1 MGEGGLLRFI
11 IKRLLVAIPL
21 LVLISFVV
29 FSLVKL
35 APGDPVRIL
44 MGAKPATEETLNA
57 IRERYNLNDPFLVQ
71 YGKWV
76 WNVLQGDLG
85 RSIQGNRRI
94 SGIIASR
101 MEVTL
106 FLAAM
111 SSVIIL
117 VGGIGLGALAA
128 FRRGTWIDRAVI
140 MFGVIGISSP
150 AFVIGI
156 FLLYLFGVVLQ
167 WFPVFGDGDG
177 FLDRFWHLVLPAF
190 ALSFSVMAIV
200 IKITRAAMVE
210 VMDKDYVTF
219 ARARGLNA
227 GYIATRYILRNA
239 MVPVIT
245 AAALIL
251 VGLVAGSIYV
261 EVTFSLSG
269 FGSLTYEAVEGRNLP
284 LIQATAL
291 IFSVI
296 VVVANLLV
304 DILYTLLDPR
314 IRFGAVQK

>member
-1 MGEGGLLRFI
+1 MSEGGLLRFI
-11 IKRLLVAIPL
+11 LKRIMIAIPL
-21 LVLISFVV
+21 LILISFVV

-44 MGAKPATEETLNA
+44 MGAKPATEDTLNA
-57 IRERYNLNDPFLVQ
+57 IRERYNLNDPYLVQ

-76 WNVLQGDLG
+76 WAILHGDLG
-85 RSIQGNRRI
+85 RSIQGNRKI
-94 SGIIASR
+94 SSIIASR

-111 SSVIIL
+111 SAVVIL

-128 FRRGTWIDRAVI
+128 FRRGTWVDRAVV
-140 MFGVIGISSP
+140 MFGVLGISAP

-177 FLDRFWHLVLPAF
+177 FVDRFWHLVLPAF
-190 ALSFSVMAIV
+190 SLSFAVMAII
-200 IKITRAAMVE
+200 IKITRASMVE
-210 VMDKDYVTF
+210 EMDKDYVTF
-219 ARARGLNA
+219 ARARGLSSWR
-227 GYIATRYILRNA
+227 IATNYILRNA
-239 MVPVIT
+239 LIPVIT
-245 AAALIL
+245 AAGLIL

-261 EVTFSLSG
+261 EVTFSLAG
-269 FGSLTYEAVEGRNLP
+269 FGSLTYEAVESRNLP

-296 VVVANLLV
+296 VVVANLAIDV
-304 DILYTLLDPR
+304 VYILIDPR
-314 IRFGAVQK
+314 VRFETVSK

>member
-1 MGEGGLLRFI
+1 MGEGGLLRFVL
-11 IKRLLVAIPL
+11 KRLLVAIPL
-21 LVLISFVV
+21 LILISFVV

-76 WNVLQGDLG
+76 WAVVQGDLG

-94 SGIIASR
+94 GGIIASR

-111 SSVIIL
+111 SAVIII

-128 FRRGTWIDRAVI
+128 FRRGTWVDRAVV

-156 FLLYLFGVVLQ
+156 FLLYFFGVVLQ

-177 FLDRFWHLVLPAF
+177 FIDRFWHLVLPAL

-210 VMDKDYVTF
+210 IMDKDYVAF
-219 ARARGLNA
+219 ARARGLSA
-227 GYIATRYILRNA
+227 RYIATRYILRNA

-304 DILYTLLDPR
+304 DILYVLLDPR
-314 IRFGAVQK
+314 IRFGAVAK

>member
-1 MGEGGLLRFI
+1 MGEGGILRFVLR
-11 IKRLLVAIPL
+11 RLAVAIPL
-21 LVLISFVV
+21 LILISFVV
-29 FSLVKL
+29 FALVKL

-44 MGAKPATEETLNA
+44 LGSKPATEDTLNA

-71 YGKWV
+71 YGKWI
-76 WNVLQGDLG
+76 WSVLQGDLG

-94 SGIIASR
+94 SSIIATR
-101 MEVTL
+101 MDVTL

-111 SSVIIL
+111 SAAIVLI
-117 VGGIGLGALAA
+117 GGIGLGMLAA
-128 FRRGTWIDRAVI
+128 FRRNSWVDRAVV
-140 MFGVIGISSP
+140 MLGVIGISSP

-167 WFPVFGDGDG
+167 WFPVYGEGDG

-190 ALSFSVMAIV
+190 ALSFSVMAII
-200 IKITRAAMVE
+200 IKITRASMIDE
-210 VMDKDYVTF
+210 MDKDYVVF
-219 ARARGLNA
+219 ARARG
-227 GYIATRYILRNA
+227 IAPSRIVSHYILRNA
-239 MVPVIT
+239 LVPIIT
-245 AAALIL
+245 AAGLVL

-269 FGSLTYEAVEGRNLP
+269 FGSLTFEAVEGRNLP

-296 VVVANLLV
+296 VVVANLLI
-304 DILYTLLDPR
+304 DIIYVLIDPR
-314 IRFGAVQK
+314 IRFGAVAK

>member
-11 IKRLLVAIPL
+11 LKRLLVAIPL
-21 LVLISFVV
+21 LILISFVV

-76 WNVLQGDLG
+76 WAVAQGDLG

-94 SGIIASR
+94 SSIIAGR

-111 SSVIIL
+111 SSVIIV

-128 FRRGTWIDRAVI
+128 FRRGSWIDRAVI

-210 VMDKDYVTF
+210 IMDKDYVTF
-219 ARARGLNA
+219 ARARGLSG

-261 EVTFSLSG
+261 EYTFSLSG
-269 FGSLTYEAVEGRNLP
+269 LGMLTFEAVEGRNLP

-296 VVVANLLV
+296 VIAANLSV
-304 DILYTLLDPR
+304 DILYVLLDPR
-314 IRFGAVQK
+314 IRFGAVAK

>member
-1 MGEGGLLRFI
+1 
-11 IKRLLVAIPL
+11 
-21 LVLISFVV
+21 
-29 FSLVKL
+29 
-35 APGDPVRIL
+35 
-44 MGAKPATEETLNA
+44 
-57 IRERYNLNDPFLVQ
+57 
-71 YGKWV
+71 
-76 WNVLQGDLG
+76 
-85 RSIQGNRRI
+85 
-94 SGIIASR
+94 
-101 MEVTL
+101 
-106 FLAAM
+106 
-111 SSVIIL
+111 
-117 VGGIGLGALAA
+117 
-128 FRRGTWIDRAVI
+128 
-140 MFGVIGISSP
+140 MFGVVGISSP

-156 FLLYLFGVVLQ
+156 FLLYFFGVVLQ

-210 VMDKDYVTF
+210 VMDKDFVTF
-219 ARARGLNA
+219 ARARGLS
-227 GYIATRYILRNA
+227 GGSIATRYILRNA

-269 FGSLTYEAVEGRNLP
+269 FGSLTFEAVEGRNLP

-296 VVVANLLV
+296 VVVANLFV

-314 IRFGAVQK
+314 IRFGTVQK

>member
-11 IKRLLVAIPL
+11 LQRFAVAIPL
-21 LVLISFVV
+21 LILISFVV
-29 FSLVKL
+29 FALVKL
-35 APGDPVRIL
+35 APGDPVRML
-44 MGAKPATEETLNA
+44 LGSKPATEETLNA
-57 IRERYNLNDPFLVQ
+57 IRERYNLNDPFFVQ
-71 YGKWV
+71 YFKWI

-111 SSVIIL
+111 SSVIVL

-128 FRRGTWIDRAVI
+128 FKRNSWIDRAVI
-140 MFGVIGISSP
+140 MLGVIGISSP

-177 FLDRFWHLVLPAF
+177 LVDRFWHLVLPAI
-190 ALSFSVMAIV
+190 ALSFSVMAII
-200 IKITRAAMVE
+200 IKITRASMIDE
-210 VMDKDYVTF
+210 MDKDYVVF
-219 ARARGLNA
+219 ARARGVA
-227 GYIATRYILRNA
+227 PGRIVSHYILRNA
-239 MVPVIT
+239 LVPIIT
-245 AAALIL
+245 AAGLVL

-269 FGSLTYEAVEGRNLP
+269 FGSLTFEAVEGRNLP

-296 VVVANLLV
+296 VIVANLLI
-304 DILYTLLDPR
+304 DIIYVLVDPR
-314 IRFGAVQK
+314 IRFQAVQK

>member
-1 MGEGGLLRFI
+1 MGEGGLLRFVLR
-11 IKRLLVAIPL
+11 RLMVAIPL
-21 LVLISFVV
+21 LILISFVV

-35 APGDPVRIL
+35 APGDPVRAL
-44 MGAKPATEETLNA
+44 LGAKPASEETLNA
-57 IRERYNLNDPFLVQ
+57 IRDRYNLNDPYLVQ
-71 YGKWV
+71 YGKWIWGV
-76 WNVLQGDLG
+76 AQGDLG

-94 SGIIASR
+94 SGIIAGR

-111 SSVIIL
+111 SAVIII
-117 VGGIGLGALAA
+117 VGGVGLGALAA
-128 FRRGTWIDRAVI
+128 FRRGSWIDRAVV

-167 WFPVFGDGDG
+167 WFPVFGDGDD
-177 FLDRFWHLVLPAF
+177 FFDRFWHLVLPAF
-190 ALSFSVMAIV
+190 SLSFSVMAII
-200 IKITRAAMVE
+200 IKITRASMIDE
-210 VMDKDYVTF
+210 MDKDYVTF
-219 ARARGLNA
+219 ARARGLSA
-227 GYIATRYILRNA
+227 RHITTHYILRNA
-239 MVPVIT
+239 LVPVVT
-245 AAALIL
+245 AAGLIL

-269 FGSLTYEAVEGRNLP
+269 FGSLTFEAVEGRNLP

-296 VVVANLLV
+296 VVVANLLI
-304 DILYTLLDPR
+304 DIVYTLIDPR
-314 IRFGAVQK
+314 IRFGTVQK

>member
-1 MGEGGLLRFI
+1 MGEGGILRFVLR
-11 IKRLLVAIPL
+11 RLAVAIPL
-21 LVLISFVV
+21 LILISFVV
-29 FSLVKL
+29 FALVKL

-44 MGAKPATEETLNA
+44 LGSKPATEDTLNA

-71 YGKWV
+71 YGKWI

-94 SGIIASR
+94 SSIITSR

-111 SSVIIL
+111 SAVIVL
-117 VGGIGLGALAA
+117 VGGIGLGMLAA
-128 FRRGTWIDRAVI
+128 FRRNSWVDRAVVVL
-140 MFGVIGISSP
+140 GVIGISSP

-167 WFPVFGDGDG
+167 WFPVYGEGDG

-190 ALSFSVMAIV
+190 ALSFSVMAII
-200 IKITRAAMVE
+200 IKITRASMIDE
-210 VMDKDYVTF
+210 MDKDYVVF
-219 ARARGLNA
+219 ARARG
-227 GYIATRYILRNA
+227 IAPSRIVSHYILRNA
-239 MVPVIT
+239 LVPIIT
-245 AAALIL
+245 AAGLVL

-269 FGSLTYEAVEGRNLP
+269 FGSLTFEAVEGRNLP

-296 VVVANLLV
+296 VVVANLLI
-304 DILYTLLDPR
+304 DIVYVLIDPR
-314 IRFGAVQK
+314 IRFSAVAK

>member
-11 IKRLLVAIPL
+11 LKRLLVAIPL

-29 FSLVKL
+29 FALVKL

-71 YGKWV
+71 YGKWL

-94 SGIIASR
+94 SSIIASR

-117 VGGIGLGALAA
+117 AGGIGLGALAA

-167 WFPVFGDGDG
+167 WFPVFGDGEG

-200 IKITRAAMVE
+200 IKITRAAMIE

-227 GYIATRYILRNA
+227 RHIATRYILRNA
-239 MVPVIT
+239 MVPVVT

-269 FGSLTYEAVEGRNLP
+269 VGSLTYEAVEGRNLP

-296 VVVANLLV
+296 VIVANLLV
-304 DILYTLLDPR
+304 DILYTLIDPR
-314 IRFGAVQK
+314 IRFAAVQK